1 MVKLLLLLQE
11 VIHMFTLL
19 KGQPVKDEIIRYV
32 TDTVEELKAAG
43 VEPMLAVL
51 RAGEDS
57 GQIYY
62 EGSILKNADRYGIR
76 TKAVDLPESVSQEEL
91 ENALMELNEDSN
103 VHGIIMLRPFPKHI
117 DSDKLTSMLD
127 PKKDIDAI
135 TDMSIAGLFS
145 GRGDSFY
152 ACTAEACM
160 ELAKYYTPSLKG
172 RRVTVLGRSLTVGKP
187 LAIMMLNE
195 HATVTICHSRTP
207 KEDQIAACRNA
218 DIVVLATG
226 QTESYGSEY
235 FRDGHIVLDVGTG
248 TGRNGKIAGDMDI
261 EEIQASGNIKE
272 MSYSPV
278 PGGVGVVTTTL
289 LMRNVVNSA
298 KRTANL

>member
-1 MVKLLLLLQE
+1 
-11 VIHMFTLL
+11 MFTLL
-19 KGQPVKDEIIRYV
+19 KGKPVKDEIVDYI
-32 TDTVEELKAAG
+32 TATVDELKSNG
-43 VEPMLAVL
+43 IEPKLAVL
-51 RAGEDS
+51 RAGDDS

-62 EGSILKNADRYGIR
+62 EGSILKNAEKYGIAA
-76 TKAVDLPESVSQEEL
+76 KAVDYSADVTQEEL
-91 ENALMELNEDSN
+91 EAALNELNCDDN
-103 VHGIIMLRPFPKHI
+103 IHGIIMLTPFPKHI
-117 DSDKLTSMLD
+117 DSDRLNSMLD

-160 ELAKYYTPSLKG
+160 EIARHYVPELKG
-172 RRVTVLGRSLTVGKP
+172 KKVTVLGRSLTVGKP
-187 LAIMMLNE
+187 LAIMMLNS

-248 TGRNGKIAGDMDI
+248 TGRKGTIAGDLDI
-261 EEIQASGNIKE
+261 EDIEDKGE
-272 MSYSPV
+272 VTELSYTPV

-298 KRTANL
+298 KRNLK

>member
-1 MVKLLLLLQE
+1 MY
-11 VIHMFTLL
+11 TLL
-19 KGQPVKDEIIRYV
+19 KGKPVKDEIIDYITTSV
-32 TDTVEELKAAG
+32 DELKKSG
-43 VEPMLAVL
+43 INPKLAIL

-62 EGSILKNADRYGIR
+62 EQSILKNAAKLGIEAEACDYGEDV
-76 TKAVDLPESVSQEEL
+76 TQEEL
-91 ENALMELNEDSN
+91 EKALNGLNSDEN

-117 DSDKLTSMLD
+117 DSDRLTSMLD
-127 PKKDIDAI
+127 PRKDIDAI

-160 ELAKYYTPSLKG
+160 EIAKHYVPELKG
-172 RRVTVLGRSLTVGKP
+172 RKVTVLGRSLTVGKP

-207 KEDQIAACRNA
+207 REDQIAACHNA

-226 QTESYGSEY
+226 QTERYGPEF
-235 FRDGHIVLDVGTG
+235 FRNGHIVLDVGTG
-248 TGRNGKIAGDMDI
+248 TGRKGTIAGDMDI
-261 EEIQASGNIKE
+261 EAVESCGEITE
-272 MSYSPV
+272 LSYTPV

-289 LMRNVVNSA
+289 LMRNVINSA
-298 KRTANL
+298 KKKLA

>member
-1 MVKLLLLLQE
+1 
-11 VIHMFTLL
+11 MFTLL
-19 KGQPVKDEIIRYV
+19 KGKPVKDEIINYV
-32 TDTVEELKAAG
+32 TDTVESLKASG
-43 VEPMLAVL
+43 TDPMLAVL

-62 EGSILKNADRYGIR
+62 EQSILKNAAKYGISTR
-76 TKAVDLPESVSQEEL
+76 AIDLPESVTQEEL
-91 ENALMELNEDSN
+91 ERALKELNDDDN

-127 PKKDIDAI
+127 PGKDIDAI

-145 GRGDSFY
+145 GRGNSFY

-160 ELAKYYTPSLKG
+160 ELARYYCPDLKG
-172 RRVTVLGRSLTVGKP
+172 RKVTVLGRSLTVGKP

-235 FRDGHIVLDVGTG
+235 FRNGHIVLDVGTG
-248 TGRNGKIAGDMDI
+248 TGRKGTIAGDLDI
-261 EEIQASGNIKE
+261 EDIEAKGEITELA
-272 MSYSPV
+272 YSPV

-298 KRTANL
+298 KRKANK

>member
-1 MVKLLLLLQE
+1 
-11 VIHMFTLL
+11 MFTLL
-19 KGQPVKDEIIRYV
+19 KGKPVKDEIIEYI
-32 TDTVEELKAAG
+32 TASVEELKSKG
-43 VEPMLAVL
+43 IEPTLAVL
-51 RAGEDS
+51 RAGDDS

-62 EGSILKNADRYGIR
+62 EDSILKNAKKLGIGAI
-76 TKAVDLPESVSQEEL
+76 AVDFGSEVSQERL
-91 ENALMELNEDSN
+91 EAALDELNCDDN

-117 DSDKLTSMLD
+117 DSDRLTSMLD
-127 PKKDIDAI
+127 PRKDIDAI

-160 ELAKYYTPSLKG
+160 EIAKHYVPELKG
-172 RRVTVLGRSLTVGKP
+172 KKVTVLGRSLTVGKP

-207 KEDQIAACRNA
+207 REDQIAACHNA

-226 QTESYGSEY
+226 QTECYGPEF
-235 FRDGHIVLDVGTG
+235 FRNGHIVLDVGTG
-248 TGRNGKIAGDMDI
+248 TGRKGTIAGDMDI
-261 EEIQASGNIKE
+261 EAVEACDEITE
-272 MSYSPV
+272 LSYTPV

-289 LMRNVVNSA
+289 LMRNVINSA
-298 KRTANL
+298 KKKLR

>member
-1 MVKLLLLLQE
+1 MVINYIYRRL
-11 VIHMFTLL
+11 HMYTLL
-19 KGQPVKDEIIRYV
+19 KGKPVKEAIIDYV
-32 TDTVEELKAAG
+32 TSTVEECKNNG

-51 RAGEDS
+51 RAGNDS

-62 EGSILKNADRYGIR
+62 EGSILKNAANYGIA
-76 TKAVDLPESVSQEEL
+76 TKAIDLPEEVTQEEL
-91 ENALMELNEDSN
+91 EAALTELNEDEK
-103 VHGIIMLRPFPKHI
+103 VHGIIMLRPFPRHI
-117 DSDKLTSMLD
+117 DSDRLTSMLD

-160 ELAKYYTPSLKG
+160 EIAKFYGPSLKG
-172 RRVTVLGRSLTVGKP
+172 KRVTVLGRSLTVGKP

-207 KEDQIAACRNA
+207 KEDQIAACKNA

-226 QTESYGSEY
+226 QTEGYGSEY

-261 EEIQASGNIKE
+261 EDIEAKGEITDLT
-272 MSYSPV
+272 YSPV

-289 LMRNVVNSA
+289 LMRNVVNAA
-298 KRTANL
+298 KKNIK